1 MIHLQF
7 NLPDIH
13 PNSLLHAPDA
23 LLNPRGHLP
32 YDDQVDG
39 GGGHYMRSG
48 GHYLPTSHNLG
59 RLSFLIKFFIY
70 LVFFFQIKDSAF
82 IIKVS
87 KKIKSK

>member
-59 RLSFLIKFFIY
+59 RLREYIL
-70 LVFFFQIKDSAF
+70 
-82 IIKVS
+82 
-87 KKIKSK
+87 